1 LSLNILS
8 AHIGMHALGTASAF
22 VPLEKPTI
30 ALVVAGVLE

>member
-1 LSLNILS
+1 
-8 AHIGMHALGTASAF
+8 MHALGTASAF